1 MSLDLQELALENE
14 RLSTQAGAG
23 WMKNFV
29 KLPEGNG
36 HIVVRFLSTPDG
48 MFDRAKNP
56 FYQYTRIHRVNEKSL
71 HCPRNLVN
79 NKFVGECCICDY
91 YNWLWRESEKKGP
104 DEAARMQA
112 KARAIKPI
120 ERYYFNCIVR
130 SLVNE
135 ETQQI
140 EKNVG
145 PLILSVGKTL
155 CQMIIRAIVGNEKLD
170 EKGLGDVTHPL
181 KGRDFKLIKT
191 MRHSGKE
198 SYPNYS
204 ESKFLDPTPLGTPE
218 EVEKWLAGCHD
229 LVGLRVLPTADDLKH
244 NLKVH
249 LGLIRDNKGGFDPR
263 EWQTSEEAAGVT
275 VTEDEIAEGAERAAF
290 EANKRSTPS
299 TPAPKPDAQV
309 EAEKEGDKSQPMVES
324 DFLAELRG
332 M

>member
-29 KLPEGNG
+29 KLPAANG

-48 MFDRAKNP
+48 AFDRAKNP

-79 NKFVGECCICDY
+79 NKFIGECCICDY
-91 YNWLWRESEKKGP
+91 YNWLWRESEKKVP
-104 DEAARMQA
+104 EEAARMQA

-120 ERYYFNCIVR
+120 ERYYVNCIVR
-130 SLVNE
+130 SVVNE

-155 CQMIIRAIVGNEKLD
+155 IQMVIRAIVGNEKLD

-198 SYPNYS
+198 AYPNYS
-204 ESKFLDPTPLGTPE
+204 ESKFMDPSPLGNPD

-249 LGLIRDNKGGFDPR
+249 LGLIRDTTKGGFDPR
-263 EWQTSEEAAGVT
+263 EYSEEAGVT
-275 VTEDEIAEGAERAAF
+275 VTDDEIGDGAERAAF
-290 EANKRSTPS
+290 DAAKKSNPS

-309 EAEKEGDKSQPMVES
+309 QDEKEPTPGKDEPLVES